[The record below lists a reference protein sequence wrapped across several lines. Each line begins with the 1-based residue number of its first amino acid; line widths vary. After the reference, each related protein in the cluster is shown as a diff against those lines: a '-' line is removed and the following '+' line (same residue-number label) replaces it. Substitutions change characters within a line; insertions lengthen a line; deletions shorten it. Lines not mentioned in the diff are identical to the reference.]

1 MKKTLISGIILL
13 SLFGLMICP
22 AASSAALDPPD
33 PETDVTKDTTPPTNS
48 VEEAINNV
56 MNWFFIIVLIIAV
69 MFLLYAGFLFITA
82 GGDPDKVNTAR
93 QNVMYAMV
101 GVAVA
106 VLAKGIVALV
116 QGLMQSG
123 GGGNGT

>member
-22 AASSAALDPPD
+22 ATSSAALDPPD

-82 GGDPDKVNTAR
+82 GGDPDKVNSAR

-116 QGLMQSG
+116 QGLVQE
-123 GGGNGT
+123 